1 LGIPQSATV
10 DICETLCTSL
20 KRQTMKKTTLIL
32 LTILTLISCE
42 TGDKEQNITIGDKY
56 SISIPSFLTKV
67 NNLNDDA
74 SLQYQHAWKEFYV
87 IVIDETIEEMQKA
100 LEENQLTD
108 TYNNDIKG
116 YSDLLVNGFE
126 QTVSVNRKSEILD
139 TLVNGMPARL
149 LTINGRVEG
158 IDAFYSIAFIQGK
171 KRYYQIM
178 AWTLSNKEYQY
189 KDKMN
194 RIMYSLKEL

>member
-1 LGIPQSATV
+1 
-10 DICETLCTSL
+10 
-20 KRQTMKKTTLIL
+20 MKKTTLIL

-108 TYNNDIKG
+108 IYNNDIKG
-116 YSDLLVNGFE
+116 YSDLLVNVF
-126 QTVSVNRKSEILD
+126 QQSVTVKRK
-139 TLVNGMPARL
+139 
-149 LTINGRVEG
+149 
-158 IDAFYSIAFIQGK
+158 
-171 KRYYQIM
+171 
-178 AWTLSNKEYQY
+178 
-189 KDKMN
+189 
-194 RIMYSLKEL
+194 

>member
-1 LGIPQSATV
+1 
-10 DICETLCTSL
+10 
-20 KRQTMKKTTLIL
+20 MKKTTLIL

-158 IDAFYSIAFIQGK
+158 IEAFYSIAFIQGK

>member
-1 LGIPQSATV
+1 
-10 DICETLCTSL
+10 
-20 KRQTMKKTTLIL
+20 
-32 LTILTLISCE
+32 
-42 TGDKEQNITIGDKY
+42 
-56 SISIPSFLTKV
+56 V

>member
-1 LGIPQSATV
+1 
-10 DICETLCTSL
+10 
-20 KRQTMKKTTLIL
+20 MKKTTLIL
-32 LTILTLISCE
+32 LTLLTLISCE

-56 SISIPSFLTKV
+56 SVSIPSFLTKV

-116 YSDLLVNGFE
+116 YSDLLINGFE

>member
-1 LGIPQSATV
+1 
-10 DICETLCTSL
+10 
-20 KRQTMKKTTLIL
+20 MKKTTLIL

-56 SISIPSFLTKV
+56 SVSIPSFLTKV

>member
-1 LGIPQSATV
+1 
-10 DICETLCTSL
+10 
-20 KRQTMKKTTLIL
+20 MKKTTLIL

>member
-1 LGIPQSATV
+1 
-10 DICETLCTSL
+10 
-20 KRQTMKKTTLIL
+20 MKKTTLIL

-149 LTINGRVEG
+149 LTINGHVEG

>member
-1 LGIPQSATV
+1 
-10 DICETLCTSL
+10 
-20 KRQTMKKTTLIL
+20 MKKTTLIL

-56 SISIPSFLTKV
+56 SVSIPSFLTKV

-74 SLQYQHAWKEFYV
+74 SLHYQHAWKEFYV

>member
-1 LGIPQSATV
+1 
-10 DICETLCTSL
+10 
-20 KRQTMKKTTLIL
+20 
-32 LTILTLISCE
+32 
-42 TGDKEQNITIGDKY
+42 
-56 SISIPSFLTKV
+56 
-67 NNLNDDA
+67 
-74 SLQYQHAWKEFYV
+74 
-87 IVIDETIEEMQKA
+87 MQKA

-116 YSDLLVNGFE
+116 YSDLLINGFE
-126 QTVSVNRKSEILD
+126 QTISVNHKSEILD